1 MSWFLARLAEPSSH
15 AGLAALIGAIAG
27 GVTGTLDAVTA
38 AASGMLALI
47 AVLKSDPSHAP

>member
-1 MSWFLARLAEPSSH
+1 MTWCLRRLAEPSSH

-38 AASGMLALI
+38 AASGLLALV
-47 AVLKSDPSHAP
+47 AVLKSDPHNAP